1 MENKYNN
8 SKVYKIEPISDHE
21 EGDIYIGSTS
31 NDYLSERMA
40 EHRKSYR
47 SWKKGVSKKTMVF
60 DLFDKYD
67 VKNCRIILLE
77 NVNVNSKDELK
88 QKEAFHI
95 KSNKCVNKMMP
106 GRTTKQYYQDNKDY
120 IANINKQYYEKNKEK
135 MDKYHE
141 EYRNKLENKE
151 RKKETDKLYREENK
165 EAIKERKKKPFLC
178 ECGCTIQWD
187 EKARH
192 RRSQKHIKLMEQL

>member
-88 QKEAFHI
+88 QREAFYI
-95 KSNKCVNKMMP
+95 KNNKCVNKMMP
-106 GRTTKQYYQDNKDY
+106 GRTTKQYYEENKKHLDNKQKEY
-120 IANINKQYYEKNKEK
+120 KEKNKETIK
-135 MDKYHE
+135 KYQE
-141 EYRNKLENKE
+141 EYRNNLENKE
-151 RKKETDKLYREENK
+151 RKKETNKLYREENK
-165 EAIKERKKKPFLC
+165 EAIEERKKKPFLC
-178 ECGCTIQWD
+178 ECGCTIQWN

-192 RRSQKHIKLMEQL
+192 RKTQKHIKLMEQL

>member
-88 QKEAFHI
+88 QREAFYI
-95 KSNKCVNKMMP
+95 KNNKCVNKMMP
-106 GRTTKQYYQDNKDY
+106 GRTTKQYYEENKEYLDNKQKEY
-120 IANINKQYYEKNKEK
+120 KEKNKETIK
-135 MDKYHE
+135 KYQE
-141 EYRNKLENKE
+141 EYRNNLENKE
-151 RKKETDKLYREENK
+151 RKKETNKLYREENK
-165 EAIKERKKKPFLC
+165 EAIEERKKKPFLC
-178 ECGCTIQWD
+178 ECGCTIQWN

-192 RRSQKHIKLMEQL
+192 RKTQKHIKLMEQL

>member
-88 QKEAFHI
+88 QREAFYI
-95 KSNKCVNKMMP
+95 KNNKCVNKMMP
-106 GRTTKQYYQDNKDY
+106 GRTTKQYYEENKKHLDNKQKEY
-120 IANINKQYYEKNKEK
+120 KEKNKETIK
-135 MDKYHE
+135 KYQE
-141 EYRNKLENKE
+141 EYRNNLENKE
-151 RKKETDKLYREENK
+151 RKKETNKLYREENK
-165 EAIKERKKKPFLC
+165 EAIVERKKKPFLC
-178 ECGCTIQWD
+178 ECGCTIQWN

-192 RRSQKHIKLMEQL
+192 RKTQKHIKLMEQL